1 MTPGSP
7 PDPASP
13 GDPRLGRLL
22 RWYPRAWR
30 ERYGKEF
37 LALVE
42 DTLDGDRPGWRLL
55 LAGAW
60 SGLRERGHA
69 TRLAGRRALLRLAR
83 GVAGDP
89 GSVAIVAGY
98 LAAILP
104 HELGA
109 PPARQ
114 TGVILDTLTALIGLA
129 GLALLAGGL
138 AALPALIRL
147 LRAGRRPKVRRRL
160 VWAVGATV
168 ATAAG
173 LAWLTLWS
181 GTSSLT
187 PLSTSPTCIA
197 GLIGTIVALAV
208 ALSQWAGVARRLD
221 LGPRVRA
228 VERRLGT
235 VAVPVIIVL
244 MGVSVVWYSVLSSS
258 EFWLVWGVVWLAGQ
272 SRRMARE
279 LRKDRPG

>member
-1 MTPGSP
+1 M
-7 PDPASP
+7 
-13 GDPRLGRLL
+13 
-22 RWYPRAWR
+22 
-30 ERYGKEF
+30 
-37 LALVE
+37 
-42 DTLDGDRPGWRLL
+42 
-55 LAGAW
+55 AW
-60 SGLRERGHA
+60 SGLRERRHA
-69 TRLAGRRALLRLAR
+69 ARLAGGRALPRLGR

-109 PPARQ
+109 SPARQ
-114 TGVILDTLTALIGLA
+114 TGVILDTLTALIGVA

-138 AALPALIRL
+138 AAVPALVRL
-147 LRAGRRPKVRRRL
+147 LRAGGRPKARRRL

-208 ALSQWAGVARRLD
+208 ALSQWASVARRLD
-221 LGPRVRA
+221 LAPRVRA
-228 VERRLGT
+228 AERRLGT

-244 MGVSVVWYSVLSSS
+244 MCVSVIWYSVLTSSV
-258 EFWLVWGVVWLAGQ
+258 FWLVWGMAWFAGG
-272 SRRMARE
+272 ARGRGAAE
-279 LRKDRPG
+279 GPAGIARARAVRLE